1 MENRHEIARAV
12 EHLIEE
18 LGKLRASL
26 QNADA
31 VELRALLKRAK
42 HFRDELRFRT

>member
-1 MENRHEIARAV
+1 VENRHEIVRAL

-18 LGKLRASL
+18 LGKLRATL
-26 QNADA
+26 ENADA
-31 VELRALLKRAK
+31 IELRAMLKRAK